1 MHSFK
6 IDDIMVS
13 SFGYDQINVAFYVVT
28 KTTKTTVTLQRIGT
42 KIQNTGRFYDW
53 VVPDLNFEGEQMR
66 RKVQSTEGREYLK
79 RANYA
84 GAGTIRRWHGK
95 PLQQTAWEYRR

>member
-13 SFGYDQINVAFYVVT
+13 SFGYDQTNVVFYVVT
-28 KTTKTTVTLQRIGT
+28 KTTKTTATLQQVGT
-42 KIQNTGRFYDW
+42 KIEEPGEYHDL
-53 VVPDLNFEGEQMR
+53 VVPDFEYKGREIR

-84 GAGTIRRWHGK
+84 GAGTIRRWNGK
-95 PLQQTAWEYRR
+95 PKQQTAWECRR